1 MSHKYITQICDADWR
16 TKDPCLQAQGD
27 FISTEEVIETWQRHY
42 YPTPAYAIIDPVDL
56 YMWDAL
62 ADSERQM
69 IALIE
74 ARRAPG
80 NMGHTGGMAVTA

>member
-1 MSHKYITQICDADWR
+1 MATSRAINVACDGDWSTLTEESIRKNWSIEDLITQY
-16 TKDPCLQAQGD
+16 
-27 FISTEEVIETWQRHY
+27 QRWF
-42 YPTPAYAIIDPVDL
+42 YPTPIHSLVDPVDL